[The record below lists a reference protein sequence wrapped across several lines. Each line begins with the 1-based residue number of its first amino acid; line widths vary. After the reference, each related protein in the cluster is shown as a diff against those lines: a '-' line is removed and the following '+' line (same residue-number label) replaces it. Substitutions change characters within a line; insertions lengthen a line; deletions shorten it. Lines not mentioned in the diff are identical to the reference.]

1 MEIEIEIE
9 TSDHQLLNDLLE
21 IPSSPTQPGYQK
33 PLTNGATLALKS
45 HVKRRSI
52 TIPPELITLV
62 LTLGTSVATN
72 ILSSW
77 LYEKLKGRTL
87 NLHINR
93 KETPIEEKAI
103 ETIIE
108 ETIKQQE

>member
-21 IPSSPTQPGYQK
+21 NPPSPTEPGHQK

-45 HVKRRSI
+45 HVKRRGI
-52 TIPPELITLV
+52 NIPPESITLV

-93 KETPIEEKAI
+93 KETPVVENAI
-103 ETIIE
+103 QTIIE
-108 ETIKQQE
+108 ETIKKQE